1 MQTYEQG
8 RDMGGRWEDIW
19 EEEGKRYGREVGRDM
34 GGGDIESGERGDWEK
49 EGMRG
54 GRTQA
59 NVCLWIY

>member
-1 MQTYEQG
+1 
-8 RDMGGRWEDIW
+8 MGGRWEDIW

-34 GGGDIESGERGDWEK
+34 GGRWEEIWEGGGRYRKWVDWEK